1 MKYISFI
8 RDSCVG
14 GCLLAGLVSSAAFAA
29 PSPGAV
35 QGVVELFTSQGCS
48 SCPPADRLLTV
59 MSRKAGT
66 IALTFAINY
75 WDYIGWKDTL
85 AAPEFTAR
93 QRAYATTRGDQHV
106 YTPEAVVD
114 GMFDAVG
121 SDKDAIER
129 AMAEGLSNT
138 HALSVPAHLHEDNGL
153 LEIDIGRGAG
163 AAGIYVLRVA
173 KSRSV
178 EISRGENSGHQV
190 TYTNVVRAIRKVGD
204 WTGAPLKLKLMGLR
218 ADDEG
223 YVVLLQRGSP
233 DRPGP
238 ILAAAKSDGL

>member
-8 RDSCVG
+8 RTACV
-14 GCLLAGLVSSAAFAA
+14 LAGFYSCATAAA
-29 PSPGAV
+29 PQSGAV

-48 SCPPADRLLTV
+48 SCPPADRLLTSL
-59 MSRKAGT
+59 SRNADT
-66 IALTFAINY
+66 ITLTFAINY

-93 QRAYATTRGDQHV
+93 QRAYAATRGDHV

-114 GMFDAVG
+114 GVYDAVG
-121 SDKDAIER
+121 SDRSAIER
-129 AMAEGLSNT
+129 AIAAGLSQT
-138 HALSVPAHLHEDNGL
+138 HALSVPAHLHEENGFL
-153 LEIDIGRGAG
+153 DIDIGRGAG
-163 AAGIYVLRVA
+163 AASVYVLRVV

-178 EISRGENSGHQV
+178 EISRGENSGHRV

-204 WTGAPLKLKLMGLR
+204 WTGAPLQFKLMDLR

-223 YVVLLQRGSP
+223 YVMLLQRGSQ
-233 DRPGP
+233 DRPGT
-238 ILAAAKSDGL
+238 ILAAAKSQGL

>member
-8 RDSCVG
+8 RDSFIG
-14 GCLLAGLVSSAAFAA
+14 GCLITGLLGSAAFAS

-48 SCPPADRLLTV
+48 SCPPADRLLTAL
-59 MSRKAGT
+59 SRKPDT

-93 QRAYATTRGDQHV
+93 QRAYAATRGDPHV
-106 YTPEAVVD
+106 YTPEAIVD
-114 GMFDAVG
+114 GTFDAVG
-121 SDKDAIER
+121 SDKGAIER
-129 AMAEGLSNT
+129 AMAKGRNYA
-138 HALSVPAHLHEDNGL
+138 HALSVPVHLQEANGV
-153 LEIDIGRGAG
+153 LEINIGRGTG
-163 AAGIYVLRVA
+163 SAGIYVLRVA
-173 KSRSV
+173 RSRSV
-178 EISRGENSGHQV
+178 TISRGENSGRQA

-204 WTGAPLKLKLMGLR
+204 WTGAPLEFKLLELR

-223 YVVLLQRGSP
+223 YVVLLQRGSQ
-233 DRPGP
+233 DRPGTIP
-238 ILAAAKSDGL
+238 AAAKSNGL

>member
-8 RDSCVG
+8 RSA
-14 GCLLAGLVSSAAFAA
+14 CLIAGLSSSAAFAA
-29 PSPGAV
+29 PTTGAV

-48 SCPPADRLLTV
+48 SCPPADRLLTTL
-59 MSRKAGT
+59 SRNADT

-93 QRAYATTRGDQHV
+93 QRAYATKRGDPHV

-114 GMFDAVG
+114 GLYDAVG
-121 SDKDAIER
+121 SDKNAIER
-129 AMAEGLSNT
+129 AIEEGLSHT
-138 HALSVPAHLHEDNGL
+138 HALSVRAQMHEENGVL
-153 LEIDIGRGAG
+153 DIEIGRGIGSAG
-163 AAGIYVLRVA
+163 VYVLRVA

-178 EISRGENSGHQV
+178 EISRGENSGHRV

-204 WTGAPLKLKLMGLR
+204 WSGAPLNIKLMELR

-223 YVVLLQRGSP
+223 YVMLLQRGSE
-233 DRPGP
+233 DQPGA
-238 ILAAAKSDGL
+238 ILAAAKSEGL